1 MKESIVEAN
10 NRIDLK
16 LTEDIV
22 RLITEADAWA
32 SDEPKTWDT
41 RADKVAM
48 YLNARQEDVLLARLS
63 AIKNFGPRISEAY
76 TNSTLTLL
84 RRRQA
89 YNPGKPVPSV
99 KPAAHGE
106 IDTRTISDVASKLF
120 SPLAK
125 PGAGTVLSFH
135 TLEATGGSLP
145 KLRTRLWK
153 KLQAAAE
160 DDKDRGKDK
169 KRAQSE
175 PRISLELAPIEP
187 MVYREKARYLGHSL
201 WLTYQL
207 LPGVIVR
214 RI

>member
-10 NRIDLK
+10 SRIDLK

-22 RLITEADAWA
+22 RLITEAGAWT

-41 RADKVAM
+41 RAGKVAM

-63 AIKNFGPRISEAY
+63 AIKSFGPRISEAY
-76 TNSTLTLL
+76 ANSTLTLL

-89 YNPGKPVPSV
+89 YNPGKPVLSV

-106 IDTRTISDVASKLF
+106 IDMRMISDVASKLF

-125 PGAGTVLSFH
+125 PGAGTVLSFQ

-145 KLRTRLWK
+145 KLRTKLWK
-153 KLQAAAE
+153 QLRTAAA
-160 DDKDRGKDK
+160 DDKDK
-169 KRAQSE
+169 AQAE
-175 PRISLELAPIEP
+175 PQISLELAPIEP

>member
-1 MKESIVEAN
+1 MKESVVEAN
-10 NRIDLK
+10 SRIDLK

-22 RLITEADAWA
+22 RLITEAGAWA
-32 SDEPKTWDT
+32 NDDPKTWDT
-41 RADKVAM
+41 RAGMIAM
-48 YLNARQEDVLLARLS
+48 YLNARQEDVLLARLL

-76 TNSTLTLL
+76 ANSTLTLL

-89 YNPGKPVPSV
+89 YNPGKPILSV
-99 KPAAHGE
+99 KPAAHG
-106 IDTRTISDVASKLF
+106 DVDARTISDIASKLF

-125 PGAGTVLSFH
+125 PGAGTVLSFQ

-153 KLQAAAE
+153 KLRAAAA
-160 DDKDRGKDK
+160 DDKDKGP
-169 KRAQSE
+169 SE
-175 PRISLELAPIEP
+175 PQISLELAPIEP

>member
-22 RLITEADAWA
+22 RLITEAGAWA
-32 SDEPKTWDT
+32 SDDLKTWDT
-41 RADKVAM
+41 RARMVAM

-76 TNSTLTLL
+76 ANSTLTLL

-89 YNPGKPVPSV
+89 YNPGKPILSV
-99 KPAAHGE
+99 KPAAHG
-106 IDTRTISDVASKLF
+106 DVDARTISDIASKLF
-120 SPLAK
+120 GPLAK
-125 PGAGTVLSFH
+125 PGVGTVLSFQ

-153 KLQAAAE
+153 KLRTAAA
-160 DDKDRGKDK
+160 DDKDRGP
-169 KRAQSE
+169 SE
-175 PRISLELAPIEP
+175 PQISLELAPIEP